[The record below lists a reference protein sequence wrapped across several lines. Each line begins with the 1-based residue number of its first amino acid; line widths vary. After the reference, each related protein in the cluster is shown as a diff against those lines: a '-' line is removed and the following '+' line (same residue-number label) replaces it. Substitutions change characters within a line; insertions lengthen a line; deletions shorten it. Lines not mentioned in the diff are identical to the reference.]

1 MSAEVESKVLE
12 MRFDN
17 KQFEANV
24 QTSLNTIEKLK
35 RSLNL
40 TGATKGLENV
50 ASAAKNCNMSGMSTA
65 VETIQAKFSGLEVM
79 AVTALANITNSAVN
93 AGKKMVSALT
103 IDPIKT
109 GFNEYETKIN
119 SIQTI
124 MSNTASKGTTMED
137 VTRVIGELNTYADK
151 TIYNFAEM
159 TRNIG
164 TFTAAGVGL
173 EESAAAIQGI
183 ANLAAAS
190 GSSSQQASTAMYQLS
205 QALAA
210 GTVKLMDWNSVV
222 NAGMGGEKF
231 QEALK
236 ATARDH
242 GIAVDDMIKKN
253 GSFRESLQE
262 GWITADILNETL
274 NKFTVD
280 GAKKY
285 AQSMIESGK
294 WTQEQAD
301 ALVKEAQAMEDAA
314 TKVKTFTQLW
324 DTLKESAQS
333 GWSQTWEIIVGDFE
347 EAKEMF
353 SNVSKVLGD
362 MIGASADA
370 RNEVLQGWSD
380 LGGRTVLIEALS
392 NAFEAIMSVVKPI
405 KEAFSEIFPP
415 ATAQQLMNF
424 TERLRDLTANL
435 ILSGPAA
442 ESLKNVFKGLFS
454 IVQIGVKVIS
464 GLVQG
469 AITLIDAILPVGGGI
484 LSVSGSI
491 GEFISKINEAL
502 SGTNIFATV
511 FGTLGSIISPVATAI
526 GNALKGISDGVDNL
540 GGIIGV
546 IEKVVSGIQFVFSKI
561 KSVVSSAMDSLGFDS
576 LVDAVNSGLFAGIL
590 LGINKFIKSLTNITS
605 NGPRII
611 GGIRDIL
618 DGVSGSLQDILD
630 GVSGSLQ
637 AFQSQ
642 LKAGALLK
650 IASAIAILA
659 GSLVVLSMIDEGK
672 LTSSLGAITGL
683 FIELFG
689 SMTIFEKIAG
699 GSGFKSMGKVSR
711 AMIGIST
718 AVLILSAA
726 MKNLASLSWDEIG
739 RGLTATVAGLGT
751 LIGAIYLLP
760 KDTTTK
766 TGSLIG
772 LSTALVI
779 LSGALK
785 VMGSMSWDEI
795 GRGLTTL
802 AGSLAILIG
811 SMHLMKSAVAGA
823 ASMLI
828 ISSALVVLSGALK
841 IMGTMSWDEI
851 GRGLTVLAGSLA
863 ILVGSMHL
871 MTSALAGAASML
883 VISSALLVLSG
894 ALKVMATLSWEEIGK
909 CMTTMA
915 GSLLIMAGATALM
928 TSALPGAA
936 AILVISGALAILTPA
951 LLALSTMSWE
961 GIAKGLV
968 AMAGAFGVIGVAGLL
983 LGPISPMI
991 LALGAAV
998 ALLGVGCLAAGAGLL
1013 AFSTALAALAVSGTA
1028 GAAAL
1033 VTVVEGIIGMIPS
1046 LAAAIG
1052 MGIVAMAAA
1061 IGAGAGAIMTAVTQ
1075 ILNAILQAI
1084 IDVAPKIAET
1094 VTVILTEILGV
1105 IADITPKI
1113 VDTFVTCLS
1122 AVLDGIVEFV
1132 PKMVEA
1138 GLQIMTGFL
1147 QGIADNI
1154 GGVVEAGVNIITEFL
1169 TALGNELPRIVDAG
1183 FQMMIS
1189 FINGLA
1195 DSISTNTPVL
1205 TAAIGNLMNAVITAA
1220 VTLITCSIGNFLSAG
1235 ANVFGGFINGLK
1247 SKVSSIISTVS
1258 SMISQV
1264 VSNIKS
1270 KVSSFVSAGGEVIN
1284 GFIQG
1289 IRNKISGVV
1298 EAAKE
1303 IGSKALNTIKS
1314 FLGIASPS
1322 RAFIAIGKYIG
1333 EGLAQGITD
1342 SAYVSVNAMKT
1353 TANSLKQ
1360 IAKKSLDDVK
1370 KWVEDAK
1377 FFNEISVEEEIELW
1391 RMVSAKYKEGTKER
1405 LESEK
1410 NLYTAYKTLYKEN
1423 YDDFKSWIND
1433 KIYYNEFTINDQLWA
1448 WKQAQA
1454 MYKEGTDERKEADKQ
1469 VYKLENELRKDGFN
1483 NSMDWIDQEKYY
1495 NRLSLEEELAAYE
1508 RVQARYKWGSEE
1520 WLKMEREKYRVRN
1533 EIVDA
1538 SYQHSM
1544 DWIDQEKYYNRL
1556 SLYDELAA
1564 YKRVQSRYEQGTDE
1578 YKKMAREIYRVQNEI
1593 NDANENFYKESIRI
1607 QEDYQDQKLA
1617 LEEEYEA
1624 RVKEIN
1630 ERLEADIK
1638 AANDA
1643 YDDAL
1648 ESRTKSLYDAY
1659 SLWDKVEPKETV
1671 DGADL
1676 FTNLQSQVD
1685 AFEDWQKDINELAG
1699 KGINA
1704 KLLEEL
1710 QEMGPSSAAEIKALN
1725 KLSTHELNDY
1735 VELWQE
1741 KYNMAKEQATFELE
1755 DMRQDTKN
1763 QIKQLRADAKIE
1775 LDEYTEMWNK
1785 QMADLKDDMNDQLDD
1800 LRDDW
1805 MDTIGTLRK
1814 ETKSEFTT
1822 MTEEITNIIGEKNS
1836 WSELGSNIVEGVLL
1850 GIVQKSPVLT
1860 EGVVDTMTAALEAAK
1875 ETLGIQSPSKA
1886 FAELGMYS
1894 DKGFAVGLMQYASVV
1909 SSSATQVGKEAVS
1922 SLSNSISR
1930 ISSMVTDGMD
1940 AEPTIRPVLDLS
1952 NIQNGVKSVNGM
1964 FNPNR
1969 TLSLGLSLGSTI
1981 QPQAGNDSFKS
1992 LKDTTIAANDKVVS
2006 AIDSLKEDVST
2017 LADAIRNIK
2026 LVMDTGALVG
2036 AISPEMDR
2044 SLGQIAAY
2052 NKRGI

>member
-605 NGPRII
+605 NGPGII
-611 GGIRDIL
+611 GGIR
-618 DGVSGSLQDILD
+618 DILD

-1084 IDVAPKIAET
+1084 IDVAPKVAET

-1113 VDTFVTCLS
+1113 VDTVVTCLS

-1205 TAAIGNLMNAVITAA
+1205 TAAIGNLMNAVINAA
-1220 VTLITCSIGNFLSAG
+1220 ITLITGSIGNFLSAG
-1235 ANVFGGFINGLK
+1235 ANVFSGFINGLK

-1264 VSNIKS
+1264 VQNIKS
-1270 KVSSFVSAGGEVIN
+1270 KVSSFVSAGGELIN
-1284 GFIQG
+1284 GFITG
-1289 IRNKISGVV
+1289 IKNKIS
-1298 EAAKE
+1298 EAASWAANLAK
-1303 IGSKALNTIKS
+1303 SALDAAKNA
-1314 FLGIASPS
+1314 LGIASPS
-1322 RAFIAIGKYIG
+1322 KAFIAIGKYIG
-1333 EGLAQGITD
+1333 EGLAQGIRDTTWQ
-1342 SAYVSVNAMKT
+1342 AVNA
-1353 TANSLKQ
+1353 TAEMADK
-1360 IAKKSLDDVK
+1360 VK
-1370 KWVEDAK
+1370 KAASGTFEDVEKYITDAK
-1377 FFNEISVEEEIELW
+1377 HFDELSLAEELEIWETFIA
-1391 RMVSAKYKEGTKER
+1391 RYAEGTEER
-1405 LESEK
+1405 LKAEK
-1410 NLYTAYKTLYKEN
+1410 KAYT
-1423 YDDFKSWIND
+1423 
-1433 KIYYNEFTINDQLWA
+1433 
-1448 WKQAQA
+1448 
-1454 MYKEGTDERKEADKQ
+1454 
-1469 VYKLENELRKDGFN
+1469 VYKALVDEKYQH
-1483 NSMDWIDQEKYY
+1483 SMDWIDQEKYY

-1755 DMRQDTKN
+1755 DVRQDTKN

-1860 EGVVDTMTAALEAAK
+1860 EGVIDTMTAALEAAK

>member
-124 MSNTASKGTTMED
+124 MSNTASKGTSMED

-242 GIAVDDMIKKN
+242 GIAVDKMIKDN

-415 ATAQQLMNF
+415 ATAQQLMTF
-424 TERLRDLTANL
+424 TEGLRDLTSNL

-469 AITLIDAILPVGGGI
+469 AVTLINAILPVGGGI

-605 NGPRII
+605 NGPGII
-611 GGIRDIL
+611 GGIR
-618 DGVSGSLQDILD
+618 DILD

-828 ISSALVVLSGALK
+828 ISSALIVLSGALK

-883 VISSALLVLSG
+883 IISSALLVLSG

-909 CMTTMA
+909 CMTTIA

-1084 IDVAPKIAET
+1084 IDVAPKVAET

-1113 VDTFVTCLS
+1113 VDTVVTCLS

-1154 GGVVEAGVNIITEFL
+1154 GGVVEAGVNIITNFL

-1195 DSISTNTPVL
+1195 NSISTNTPIL

-1220 VTLITCSIGNFLSAG
+1220 VTLITGSIGNFLSAG

-1258 SMISQV
+1258 QMISTV
-1264 VSNIKS
+1264 VQNIKS
-1270 KVSSFVSAGGEVIN
+1270 KVSSFISAGGELIN
-1284 GFIQG
+1284 GFITG
-1289 IRNKISGVV
+1289 IKNKIS
-1298 EAAKE
+1298 EAASWAANLAK
-1303 IGSKALNTIKS
+1303 SALDAAKNA
-1314 FLGIASPS
+1314 LGIASPS
-1322 RAFIAIGKYIG
+1322 KAFIAIGKYIG
-1333 EGLAQGITD
+1333 EGLAQGIRDTTWQ
-1342 SAYVSVNAMKT
+1342 AVNA
-1353 TANSLKQ
+1353 TAEMADKVKKAASGTFEDVEKYITDAKHFDELSLAEELEIWETF
-1360 IAKKSLDDVK
+1360 IARQAEGTEERLKAEKKAYTVYKSLVD
-1370 KWVEDAK
+1370 E
-1377 FFNEISVEEEIELW
+1377 
-1391 RMVSAKYKEGTKER
+1391 KY
-1405 LESEK
+1405 
-1410 NLYTAYKTLYKEN
+1410 
-1423 YDDFKSWIND
+1423 
-1433 KIYYNEFTINDQLWA
+1433 QH
-1448 WKQAQA
+1448 
-1454 MYKEGTDERKEADKQ
+1454 
-1469 VYKLENELRKDGFN
+1469 
-1483 NSMDWIDQEKYY
+1483 SMDWIDQEKYY

-1564 YKRVQSRYEQGTDE
+1564 YKRVQSRYAQDTDE
-1578 YKKMAREIYRVQNEI
+1578 YKNMAREIYRVQNEI

-1630 ERLEADIK
+1630 EQLEADIK

-1643 YDDAL
+1643 YDSAL

-1685 AFEDWQKDINELAG
+1685 AFEDWQKDINELAD

-1741 KYNMAKEQATFELE
+1741 KYNLAKEQATFELE
-1755 DMRQDTKN
+1755 DVREDTKN

-1775 LDEYTEMWNK
+1775 LDEYTEMWNE
-1785 QMADLKDDMNDQLDD
+1785 QMSDLKDDMNDQLDE
-1800 LRDDW
+1800 LRDEW
-1805 MDTIGTLRK
+1805 MDTIGTLRT

-1822 MTEEITNIIGEKNS
+1822 MTEQITNIIGEKNS

-1930 ISSMVTDGMD
+1930 ISSMVTDGID

-1981 QPQAGNDSFKS
+1981 QPQTGNDSFKS

-2006 AIDSLKEDVST
+2006 AIGSLKEDVST

>member
-93 AGKKMVSALT
+93 AGKRMVSALT
-103 IDPIKT
+103 LDPIKT

-124 MSNTASKGTTMED
+124 MSNTASKGTSMED

-454 IVQIGVKVIS
+454 IVQIGIKVIS

-502 SGTNIFATV
+502 SGTNIFANV

-605 NGPRII
+605 NGPGII
-611 GGIRDIL
+611 GGIR
-618 DGVSGSLQDILD
+618 DILD

-851 GRGLTVLAGSLA
+851 CRGLTVLAGSLA

-1084 IDVAPKIAET
+1084 IDVAPKVAET

-1113 VDTFVTCLS
+1113 VDTVVTCLS

-1205 TAAIGNLMNAVITAA
+1205 TAAIGNLMNAVINAA
-1220 VTLITCSIGNFLSAG
+1220 ITLITGSIGNFLSAG
-1235 ANVFGGFINGLK
+1235 ANVFSGFINGLK

-1270 KVSSFVSAGGEVIN
+1270 KVSSFVSAGGELIN
-1284 GFIQG
+1284 GFITG
-1289 IRNKISGVV
+1289 IKNKIS
-1298 EAAKE
+1298 EAASWAANLAK
-1303 IGSKALNTIKS
+1303 SALDAAKNA
-1314 FLGIASPS
+1314 LGIASPS
-1322 RAFIAIGKYIG
+1322 KAFIAIGKYIG
-1333 EGLAQGITD
+1333 EGLAQGIRDTTWQ
-1342 SAYVSVNAMKT
+1342 AVNA
-1353 TANSLKQ
+1353 TAEMADK
-1360 IAKKSLDDVK
+1360 VK
-1370 KWVEDAK
+1370 KAASGTFEDVEKYITDAK
-1377 FFNEISVEEEIELW
+1377 HFDELSLAEELEIWETFIA
-1391 RMVSAKYKEGTKER
+1391 RYAEGTEER
-1405 LESEK
+1405 LKAEK
-1410 NLYTAYKTLYKEN
+1410 KAYT
-1423 YDDFKSWIND
+1423 
-1433 KIYYNEFTINDQLWA
+1433 
-1448 WKQAQA
+1448 
-1454 MYKEGTDERKEADKQ
+1454 
-1469 VYKLENELRKDGFN
+1469 VYKALVDEKYQH
-1483 NSMDWIDQEKYY
+1483 SMDWIDQEKYY

-1630 ERLEADIK
+1630 KQLEADIK

-1755 DMRQDTKN
+1755 DVRQDTKN

-1785 QMADLKDDMNDQLDD
+1785 QMADLKDDMNDQLDE
-1800 LRDDW
+1800 LRDEW

-1822 MTEEITNIIGEKNS
+1822 MTEQITNIIGEKNS

-1860 EGVVDTMTAALEAAK
+1860 EGVIDTMTAALEAAK

>member
-605 NGPRII
+605 NGPGII
-611 GGIRDIL
+611 GGIR
-618 DGVSGSLQDILD
+618 DILD

-1084 IDVAPKIAET
+1084 IDVAPKVAET

-1113 VDTFVTCLS
+1113 VDTVVTCLS

-1205 TAAIGNLMNAVITAA
+1205 TAAIGNLMNAVINAA
-1220 VTLITCSIGNFLSAG
+1220 ITLITGSIGNFLSAG
-1235 ANVFGGFINGLK
+1235 ANVFSGFINGLK

-1270 KVSSFVSAGGEVIN
+1270 KVSSFVSAGGELIN
-1284 GFIQG
+1284 GFIKG
-1289 IRNKISGVV
+1289 IKDKISGVV
-1298 EAAKE
+1298 NAAKE
-1303 IGSKALNTIKS
+1303 IGSKALSTIKS

-1322 RAFIAIGKYIG
+1322 KAFIAIGKFVA
-1333 EGLAQGITD
+1333 EGLAQGIRDETWQ
-1342 SAYVSVNAMKT
+1342 AVNATSEMADK
-1353 TANSLKQ
+1353 
-1360 IAKKSLDDVK
+1360 VK
-1370 KWVEDAK
+1370 KAASGTFEEVEKYITDAK
-1377 FFNEISVEEEIELW
+1377 HFDELSLAEELEIWETFIA
-1391 RMVSAKYKEGTKER
+1391 RYTEGTEER
-1405 LESEK
+1405 LKAEK
-1410 NLYTAYKTLYKEN
+1410 KAYT
-1423 YDDFKSWIND
+1423 
-1433 KIYYNEFTINDQLWA
+1433 
-1448 WKQAQA
+1448 
-1454 MYKEGTDERKEADKQ
+1454 
-1469 VYKLENELRKDGFN
+1469 VYKALVDEKYQH
-1483 NSMDWIDQEKYY
+1483 SMDWIDQEKYY

-1676 FTNLQSQVD
+1676 FINLQSQVD

-1755 DMRQDTKN
+1755 DVRQDTKN

-1860 EGVVDTMTAALEAAK
+1860 EGVIDTMTAALEAAK

-1964 FNPNR
+1964 FNANR

>member
-50 ASAAKNCNMSGMSTA
+50 ASAAKNFNMSGMSSA
-65 VETIQAKFSGLEVM
+65 VGTIQAKFSGLEVM

-124 MSNTASKGTTMED
+124 MSNTASKGTTMKD
-137 VTRVIGELNTYADK
+137 VTRVIDELNTYADK

-301 ALVKEAQAMEDAA
+301 ALVKEAQDMEDAA

-353 SNVSKVLGD
+353 SNVSKILGD

-370 RNEVLQGWSD
+370 RNEVLKGWSN

-442 ESLKNVFKGLFS
+442 ENLKNVFKGVFS
-454 IVQIGVKVIS
+454 VIQIGVKVIS

-469 AITLIDAILPVGGGI
+469 AATLIGAILPIGDGV

-502 SGTNIFATV
+502 SRTNIFAAV

-526 GNALKGISDGVDNL
+526 GNALNGISDGVDNL
-540 GGIIGV
+540 GGIVGV
-546 IEKVVSGIQFVFSKI
+546 IEKVANGIQFVFNKI
-561 KSVVSSAMDSLGFDS
+561 KGIVSSAMDSLGFDS
-576 LVDAVNSGLFAGIL
+576 LIDAVNSGLFAGIL
-590 LGINKFIKSLTNITS
+590 LGIKKFVDSLTKITS
-605 NGPRII
+605 NGTGII
-611 GGIRDIL
+611 SGIRN
-618 DGVSGSLQDILD
+618 ILD

-637 AFQSQ
+637 AFQSS
-642 LKAGALLK
+642 LKADALKK
-650 IASAIAILA
+650 IATAIAILA

-672 LTSSLGAITGL
+672 LTSSIGAITGL

-689 SMTIFEKIAG
+689 FMTIFEKIAG

-795 GRGLTTL
+795 GRGLMTL

-883 VISSALLVLSG
+883 IISSALLVLSG

-909 CMTTMA
+909 CMTTIA

-936 AILVISGALAILTPA
+936 AILVISGALAILTPS

-968 AMAGAFGVIGVAGLL
+968 TMAGAFGVIGVAGLL

-1084 IDVAPKIAET
+1084 IDVAPKVAET

-1113 VDTFVTCLS
+1113 VDTVVTCLS

-1205 TAAIGNLMNAVITAA
+1205 TAAIGNLMNAVINAA
-1220 VTLITCSIGNFLSAG
+1220 ITLITGSIGNFLSAG

-1258 SMISQV
+1258 QMISQV

-1270 KVSSFVSAGGEVIN
+1270 KVSSFVSAGGELIN
-1284 GFIQG
+1284 GFITG
-1289 IRNKISGVV
+1289 IKNKIS
-1298 EAAKE
+1298 EAASWAANLAK
-1303 IGSKALNTIKS
+1303 SALDAAKNA
-1314 FLGIASPS
+1314 LGIASPS
-1322 RAFIAIGKYIG
+1322 KAFIAIGKYIG
-1333 EGLAQGITD
+1333 EGLAQGIRDTTWQ
-1342 SAYVSVNAMKT
+1342 AVNA
-1353 TANSLKQ
+1353 TAEMADK
-1360 IAKKSLDDVK
+1360 VK
-1370 KWVEDAK
+1370 KAASGTFEEVEKYITDAK
-1377 FFNEISVEEEIELW
+1377 HFDELSLAEELEIWETFIA
-1391 RMVSAKYKEGTKER
+1391 RYAEGTEER
-1405 LESEK
+1405 LNAEK
-1410 NLYTAYKTLYKEN
+1410 KAYT
-1423 YDDFKSWIND
+1423 
-1433 KIYYNEFTINDQLWA
+1433 
-1448 WKQAQA
+1448 
-1454 MYKEGTDERKEADKQ
+1454 
-1469 VYKLENELRKDGFN
+1469 VYKALVDEKYQH
-1483 NSMDWIDQEKYY
+1483 SMDWIDQEKYY

-1533 EIVDA
+1533 EIVNA

-1617 LEEEYEA
+1617 LEEEYKA

-1630 ERLEADIK
+1630 KQLEADIK

-1775 LDEYTEMWNK
+1775 LDAYTEMWNK
-1785 QMADLKDDMNDQLDD
+1785 QMADLKDDMNDQLDE
-1800 LRDDW
+1800 LRDEW

-1822 MTEEITNIIGEKNS
+1822 MTEQITNIIGEKNS

-1930 ISSMVTDGMD
+1930 ISSMVTDGID

>member
-454 IVQIGVKVIS
+454 IVQIGVKVIC

-605 NGPRII
+605 NGPGII
-611 GGIRDIL
+611 GGIR
-618 DGVSGSLQDILD
+618 DILD

-851 GRGLTVLAGSLA
+851 CRGLTVLAGSLA

-1084 IDVAPKIAET
+1084 IDVAPKVAET

-1113 VDTFVTCLS
+1113 VDTVVTCLS

-1205 TAAIGNLMNAVITAA
+1205 TAAIGNLMNAVINAA
-1220 VTLITCSIGNFLSAG
+1220 ITLITGSIGNFLSAG
-1235 ANVFGGFINGLK
+1235 ANVFSGFINGLK

-1264 VSNIKS
+1264 VQNIKS
-1270 KVSSFVSAGGEVIN
+1270 KVSSFVSAGGELIN
-1284 GFIQG
+1284 GFITG
-1289 IRNKISGVV
+1289 IKNKIS
-1298 EAAKE
+1298 EAASWAANLAK
-1303 IGSKALNTIKS
+1303 SALDAAKNA
-1314 FLGIASPS
+1314 LGIASPS
-1322 RAFIAIGKYIG
+1322 KAFIAIGKYIG
-1333 EGLAQGITD
+1333 EGLAQGIRDTTWQ
-1342 SAYVSVNAMKT
+1342 AVNA
-1353 TANSLKQ
+1353 TAEMADK
-1360 IAKKSLDDVK
+1360 VK
-1370 KWVEDAK
+1370 KAASGTFEDVEKYITDAK
-1377 FFNEISVEEEIELW
+1377 HFDELSLAEELEIWETFIA
-1391 RMVSAKYKEGTKER
+1391 RYAEGTEER
-1405 LESEK
+1405 LKAEK
-1410 NLYTAYKTLYKEN
+1410 KAYT
-1423 YDDFKSWIND
+1423 
-1433 KIYYNEFTINDQLWA
+1433 
-1448 WKQAQA
+1448 
-1454 MYKEGTDERKEADKQ
+1454 
-1469 VYKLENELRKDGFN
+1469 VYKALVDEKYQH
-1483 NSMDWIDQEKYY
+1483 SMDWIDQEKYY

-1755 DMRQDTKN
+1755 DVRQDTKN

-1860 EGVVDTMTAALEAAK
+1860 EGVIDTMTAALEAAK

>member
-511 FGTLGSIISPVATAI
+511 FETLGSIISPVATAI

-605 NGPRII
+605 NGPGII
-611 GGIRDIL
+611 GGIR
-618 DGVSGSLQDILD
+618 DILD

-1084 IDVAPKIAET
+1084 IDVAPKVAET

-1113 VDTFVTCLS
+1113 VDTVVTCLS

-1205 TAAIGNLMNAVITAA
+1205 TAAIGNLMNAVINAA
-1220 VTLITCSIGNFLSAG
+1220 ITLITGSIGNFLSAG
-1235 ANVFGGFINGLK
+1235 ANVFSGFINGLK

-1270 KVSSFVSAGGEVIN
+1270 KVSSFVSAGGELIN
-1284 GFIQG
+1284 GFIKG
-1289 IRNKISGVV
+1289 IKDKISGVV
-1298 EAAKE
+1298 NAAKE
-1303 IGSKALNTIKS
+1303 IGSKALSTIKS

-1322 RAFIAIGKYIG
+1322 KAFISIGKFVA
-1333 EGLAQGITD
+1333 EGLAQGIRDETWQ
-1342 SAYVSVNAMKT
+1342 AVNA
-1353 TANSLKQ
+1353 TAEMADK
-1360 IAKKSLDDVK
+1360 VK
-1370 KWVEDAK
+1370 KAASGTFEEVEKYITDAK
-1377 FFNEISVEEEIELW
+1377 HFDELSLAEELEIWETFIA
-1391 RMVSAKYKEGTKER
+1391 RYAEGTEER
-1405 LESEK
+1405 LKAEK
-1410 NLYTAYKTLYKEN
+1410 KAYT
-1423 YDDFKSWIND
+1423 
-1433 KIYYNEFTINDQLWA
+1433 
-1448 WKQAQA
+1448 
-1454 MYKEGTDERKEADKQ
+1454 
-1469 VYKLENELRKDGFN
+1469 VYKALVDEKYQH
-1483 NSMDWIDQEKYY
+1483 SMDWIDQEKYY

-1564 YKRVQSRYEQGTDE
+1564 YKRVQSRYAQGTDE

-1755 DMRQDTKN
+1755 DVRQDTKN

-1860 EGVVDTMTAALEAAK
+1860 EGVIDTMTAALEAAK

-1909 SSSATQVGKEAVS
+1909 SSSATQVGKEAVL

>member
-40 TGATKGLENV
+40 TGAIKGLENV

-93 AGKKMVSALT
+93 AGKRMVSALT
-103 IDPIKT
+103 LDPIKT

-124 MSNTASKGTTMED
+124 MSNTASKGTSMED

-454 IVQIGVKVIS
+454 IVQIGIKVIS

-605 NGPRII
+605 NGPGII
-611 GGIRDIL
+611 GGIR
-618 DGVSGSLQDILD
+618 DILD

-1084 IDVAPKIAET
+1084 IDVAPKVAET

-1113 VDTFVTCLS
+1113 VDTVVTCLS

-1205 TAAIGNLMNAVITAA
+1205 TAAIGNLMNAVINAA
-1220 VTLITCSIGNFLSAG
+1220 ITLITGSIGNFLSAG

-1270 KVSSFVSAGGEVIN
+1270 KVSSFVSAGGELIN
-1284 GFIQG
+1284 GFIKG
-1289 IRNKISGVV
+1289 IKDKISGVV
-1298 EAAKE
+1298 NAAKE
-1303 IGSKALNTIKS
+1303 IGSKALSTIKS

-1322 RAFIAIGKYIG
+1322 KAFISIGKFVA
-1333 EGLAQGITD
+1333 EGLAQGIRDETWQ
-1342 SAYVSVNAMKT
+1342 AVNA
-1353 TANSLKQ
+1353 TAEMADK
-1360 IAKKSLDDVK
+1360 VK
-1370 KWVEDAK
+1370 KAASGTFEEVEKYITDAK
-1377 FFNEISVEEEIELW
+1377 HFDELSLAEELEIWETFIA
-1391 RMVSAKYKEGTKER
+1391 RYAEGTEER
-1405 LESEK
+1405 LKAEK
-1410 NLYTAYKTLYKEN
+1410 KAYT
-1423 YDDFKSWIND
+1423 
-1433 KIYYNEFTINDQLWA
+1433 
-1448 WKQAQA
+1448 
-1454 MYKEGTDERKEADKQ
+1454 
-1469 VYKLENELRKDGFN
+1469 VYKALVDEKYQH
-1483 NSMDWIDQEKYY
+1483 SMDWIDQEKYY

-1755 DMRQDTKN
+1755 DVRQDTKN

-1860 EGVVDTMTAALEAAK
+1860 EGVIDTMTAALEAAK